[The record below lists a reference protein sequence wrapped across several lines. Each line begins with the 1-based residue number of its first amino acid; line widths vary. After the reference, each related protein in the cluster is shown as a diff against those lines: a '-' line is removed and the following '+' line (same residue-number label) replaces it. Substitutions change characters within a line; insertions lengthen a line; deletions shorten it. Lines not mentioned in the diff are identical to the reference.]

1 MDVDAI
7 RRRRALSR
15 TLSRLA
21 SAPVAEVLAHHSE
34 RAPSRP
40 AWRIGV
46 TGSPGV
52 GKSTLIGRLARHR
65 LDRGAVESMA
75 VLAIDPTSPLTGG
88 SLLGDRIRM
97 DAAADDP
104 RLFIRS
110 LPSRR
115 SHDGLTD
122 NLPDLLLALEE
133 HGFDEVLVETVGI
146 GQVEYTVRTL
156 VDTVVLVL
164 HPEAGD
170 AVQAMKA
177 GILEVADVYVVNKA
191 DLPGARRTVAEIR
204 AVAGRTV
211 GDSGWAPPVVAV
223 AHGEPAGLAALDEAL
238 DRHRAWL
245 SGRRDA
251 RAVARAR
258 ARQHALSLFI
268 RRLEELA
275 DMTVPELFDGR
286 IDAIFDTIVQRL
298 AGDRPGRD
306 GA

>member
-1 MDVDAI
+1 MDVEVL
-7 RRRRALSR
+7 RCRRALSR

-21 SAPVAEVLAHHSE
+21 SAPVAEVLAHHAE

-65 LDRGAVESMA
+65 LDRGAAARMA

-97 DAAADDP
+97 DAVADDP

-133 HGFDEVLVETVGI
+133 NGFDEVVVETVGI

-156 VDTVVLVL
+156 VDSVVLVL

-204 AVAGRTV
+204 AVAGRTG
-211 GDSGWAPPVVAV
+211 GDSGWVPPVVAV
-223 AHGEPAGLAALDEAL
+223 AQGEADGLAALDGAL
-238 DRHRAWL
+238 ERHRVWL
-245 SGRRDA
+245 SERRDPQM
-251 RAVARAR
+251 VARAR
-258 ARQHALSLFI
+258 AKHHALSLI
-268 RRLEELA
+268 YRRLEELA
-275 DMTVPELFDGR
+275 DMEDFELFGGR

-298 AGDRPGRD
+298 AGDR
-306 GA
+306 A

>member
-1 MDVDAI
+1 MDVEVL

-15 TLSRLA
+15 ALSRLA
-21 SAPVAEVLAHHSE
+21 SAPVADVLAHHAE
-34 RAPSRP
+34 RAPPRP

-65 LDRGAVESMA
+65 LDAGRAAQMA

-97 DAAADDP
+97 DAVADDP

-133 HGFDEVLVETVGI
+133 NGYGEVVVETVGI

-156 VDTVVLVL
+156 VDSVVLVL

-191 DLPGARRTVAEIR
+191 DLPGARRTLAEIR
-204 AVAGRTV
+204 AIAGRTA
-211 GDSGWAPPVVAV
+211 GESGWTPPVVAV
-223 AHGEPAGLAALDEAL
+223 AQGEADGLAALDDAL
-238 DRHRAWL
+238 ERHRAWL
-245 SGRRDA
+245 STRRDPQ
-251 RAVARAR
+251 AVARAR
-258 ARQHALSLFI
+258 TRQHVLSLI
-268 RRLEELA
+268 TRRLEELA
-275 DMTVPELFDGR
+275 DMEDFELFGGR

-298 AGDRPGRD
+298 AGDRR
-306 GA
+306 